1 MNEELLQYIW
11 QYKYLLNQQLFTT
24 YGEHIQV
31 ILPGQLNHD
40 SGPDFFNARIQLGDT
55 LWAGNI
61 EIHIKS
67 SDWKKHQHQNDS
79 AYDNVILHVVLEYDE
94 PVFNKHH
101 QEIPTLELKNL
112 LPEKL
117 LSKYRFLKHS
127 QSEIPCE
134 KLFVLPEP
142 LTIENWMERL
152 SLERLENKCI
162 FINELLKET
171 NHHWEQVFYRL
182 LARHFGQK
190 INELPFEL
198 LARELPLLIL
208 ERNKD
213 NLLQTQ
219 ALVLGISGLL
229 DQPPNDDYLMV
240 LRNEF
245 MALKNKYKLR
255 SLDKSLWKFGK
266 TRPANF
272 PPVRLLQFAQL
283 VHQSEHLFS
292 KLIESN
298 TINEA
303 EQLFTVQSNQL
314 INTFAL
320 HVKNKSNKLISFQTG
335 INFVNLILINV
346 AVPVL
351 FAYGKWNQED
361 HYCMKALNWLN
372 QLKPEKNNITKRWE
386 NLGIKATQAKQTQAL
401 IALNNYYCKQQQC
414 LRCAFGNHILIK
426 TDV

>member
-11 QYKYLLNQQLFTT
+11 QYKYLLSQKLFTT
-24 YGEHIQV
+24 HGDNIQV
-31 ILPGQLNHD
+31 ILPGQLNID
-40 SGPDFFNARIQLGDT
+40 SGPDFFNARIYLGET

-67 SDWKKHQHQNDS
+67 SDWKKHKHQYDP

-94 PVFNKHH
+94 PVFNNHN

-134 KLFVLPEP
+134 KLFVMPDD
-142 LTIENWMERL
+142 LTLENWMERL

-182 LARHFGQK
+182 LARYFGQK

-198 LARELPLLIL
+198 LAKELPLLIL

-229 DQPPNDDYLMV
+229 EQVVNDEYLMV
-240 LRNEF
+240 IRGEF
-245 MALKNKYKLR
+245 MAMKTKYKLR
-255 SLDKSLWKFGK
+255 SIDKCLWKFGK

-272 PPVRLLQFAQL
+272 PPIRLLQFAQL
-283 VHQSEHLFS
+283 VHQSSHLFS
-292 KLIESN
+292 KLLDSV
-298 TINEA
+298 TIDEA
-303 EQLFTVQSNQL
+303 AQLFTVKSNQL
-314 INTFAL
+314 INTLAL
-320 HVKNKSNKLISFQTG
+320 HTKNKAYKLSSFQTG
-335 INFVNLILINV
+335 TYFVNLILINV
-346 AVPVL
+346 AVPVV
-351 FAYGKWNQED
+351 FAYGKWNQEE
-361 HYCMKALNWLN
+361 HYCIKALNWLN
-372 QLKPEKNNITKRWE
+372 QLKPENNHITKRWE
-386 NLGIKATQAKQTQAL
+386 KLGIKATRAKQTQAL

-414 LRCAFGNHILIK
+414 LRCAFGNHILTK
-426 TDV
+426 NNV

>member
-11 QYKYLLNQQLFTT
+11 QYKYLLNQKLATT
-24 YGEHIQV
+24 HGENIQV
-31 ILPGQLNHD
+31 ILPGQLNKD
-40 SGPDFFNARIQLGDT
+40 SGPDFFNARIHLGET

-67 SDWKKHQHQNDS
+67 SDWKKHRHQYDR

-94 PVFNKHH
+94 PVFNNHN

-134 KLFVLPEP
+134 KLFVMPED
-142 LTIENWMERL
+142 LIIENWMERL

-171 NHHWEQVFYRL
+171 NYHWEQVFYRL
-182 LARHFGQK
+182 LARYFGQK

-198 LARELPLLIL
+198 LAKELPLLIL

-229 DQPPNDDYLMV
+229 EQAVNDEYLMV
-240 LRNEF
+240 IRGEF
-245 MALKNKYKLR
+245 LALKNKYKLR
-255 SLDKSLWKFGK
+255 SIDKSLWKFGK

-283 VHQSEHLFS
+283 VHQSSHLFS
-292 KLIESN
+292 KLLDSG
-298 TINEA
+298 TLDEA
-303 EQLFTVQSNQL
+303 GQLFTVKSNQL
-314 INTFAL
+314 INTLAL
-320 HVKNKSNKLISFQTG
+320 HTKNKAYKLSSFQTG
-335 INFVNLILINV
+335 TYFVNLILINV
-346 AVPVL
+346 AVPVV
-351 FAYGKWNQED
+351 FAYGKWNQEE
-361 HYCMKALNWLN
+361 HYCLKALNWLN
-372 QLKPEKNNITKRWE
+372 QLKPEKNHITKRWE
-386 NLGIKATQAKQTQAL
+386 KLGIKAPRAKQTQAL

-414 LRCAFGNHILIK
+414 LRCAFGNHILTK
-426 TDV
+426 NNV